1 MGIGDRDYMR
11 NEGGGAILRGMTAV
25 QGIVALNIAVFLL
38 WQFGDRSFMR
48 DNFLVSYSQLENW
61 RLWTLLTSVF
71 SHNLFWHILINLL
84 VFASFGPAL
93 EQRWGSRK
101 FLVFYLGC
109 GIFASLVHCGM
120 HFLDF
125 PDSAALGASGS
136 VCGVVTAFAILYPK
150 QILLLW
156 GIVPTSAWALVAA
169 FSAWDLYG
177 LFGQKGGGGDDIGHA
192 AHLGGVVAA
201 FIFMLIVWRPKK
213 ARAAGGKRRDPS
225 EFYPSSEGL
234 YSDRK
239 DSRLDYLLSK
249 VSEHGLE
256 SLSADEK
263 EELQR
268 ISDRRRRQQ

>member
-125 PDSAALGASGS
+125 PDSAALREVPSSREGSSKRAASS
-136 VCGVVTAFAILYPK
+136 RRATDRRCRRRHQLAIAVRNL
-150 QILLLW
+150 
-156 GIVPTSAWALVAA
+156 TVAA
-169 FSAWDLYG
+169 
-177 LFGQKGGGGDDIGHA
+177 
-192 AHLGGVVAA
+192 VA
-201 FIFMLIVWRPKK
+201 
-213 ARAAGGKRRDPS
+213 D
-225 EFYPSSEGL
+225 
-234 YSDRK
+234 
-239 DSRLDYLLSK
+239 
-249 VSEHGLE
+249 H
-256 SLSADEK
+256 
-263 EELQR
+263 
-268 ISDRRRRQQ
+268 